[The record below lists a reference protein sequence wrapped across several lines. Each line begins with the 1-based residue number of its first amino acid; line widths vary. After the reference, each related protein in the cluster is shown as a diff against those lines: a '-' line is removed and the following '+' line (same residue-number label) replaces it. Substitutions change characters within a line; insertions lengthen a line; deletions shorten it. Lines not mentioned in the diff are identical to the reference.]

1 MTENQVT
8 STEAPSTIDESLGQ
22 NTFQKES
29 DELMADNHFNE
40 TSVFGGF
47 NRAPLDNNEPTPDE
61 NPEVVPQENQ
71 DSEEKPNDT
80 VRYEYWQSEADKARN
95 ELNDIKAQLEKV
107 EQSQNNQAQT
117 SDQEESKDI
126 FPPPPSKPSKPSN
139 FSRDEAY
146 ADPHSE
152 SAKYLDSV
160 DNWRDDMNEYNRLH
174 TEYNVAVL
182 AEQQQEF
189 QKRQQDIL
197 REKAEQEKYQQGMNQ
212 MQNHLTN
219 TYQASPE
226 EIAKFVEVMDKPEA
240 ITVDNLFQLFR
251 MQNGATP
258 TQGTEP
264 IVSAESNTSQD
275 ESFDQMKRAQQVPSP
290 MGVLPS
296 SNMNTAV
303 SGEDSIMDSMIN
315 DYKKRNPF

>member
-47 NRAPLDNNEPTPDE
+47 DRAPLGNNEPAPDE
-61 NPEVVPQENQ
+61 NPEVAPQENQ

-107 EQSQNNQAQT
+107 EQSQKNQAQT

-160 DNWRDDMNEYNRLH
+160 DNWRDDMDEYNRLH

-197 REKAEQEKYQQGMNQ
+197 RERAEQEKYQQGMNQ
-212 MQNHLTN
+212 MQNHLAN

-258 TQGTEP
+258 VQGTEP